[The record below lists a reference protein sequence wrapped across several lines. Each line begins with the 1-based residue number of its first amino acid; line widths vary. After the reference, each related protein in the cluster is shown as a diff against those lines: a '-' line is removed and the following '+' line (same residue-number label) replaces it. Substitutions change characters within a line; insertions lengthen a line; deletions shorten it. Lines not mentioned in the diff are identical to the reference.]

1 MSIPKKLKILFEN
14 ESVVVV
20 DKPAGV
26 SVFGSDYKHSEHKD
40 LNSVDEYLL
49 KNKKTKEYIIVHR
62 LDKDTTGC
70 LLVAKKKAAFENLKQ
85 QFQNKQVRKE
95 YVAVVWGT
103 MKFDTGII
111 DGQIARSKSD
121 FRKHEVVKNSLFGKV
136 TRGTEREAV
145 TRYRVVERV
154 EKFGEKM
161 SLVKFYPETGRTH
174 QIRVHAKS
182 LGHPIVADHLYGPG
196 GERAEK
202 LEKKL
207 FKVKTKAG
215 AKNVRQL
222 LHAASVTFIDPETD
236 SLVKIESKLP
246 KEFKLI

>member
-1 MSIPKKLKILFEN
+1 MKMKILFEN
-14 ESVVVV
+14 RDVLVL
-20 DKPAGV
+20 DKPAGL
-26 SVFGSDYKHSEHKD
+26 SVFGSDYRPEGHKGEK
-40 LNSVDEYLL
+40 SVDAYLQ

-70 LLVAKKKAAFENLKQ
+70 LLVAKNKLAFENLKQ
-85 QFQNKQVRKE
+85 QFQNKQVKKE
-95 YVAVVWGT
+95 YVAIVWGT

-121 FRKHEVVKNSLFGKV
+121 FRKYEVVRNSLFGKV

-154 EKFGEKM
+154 EKFGEKV

-196 GERAEK
+196 GERASK

-207 FKVKTKAG
+207 FKIKTKAG
-215 AKNVRQL
+215 AKNIRQL

-236 SLVKIESKLP
+236 SLLKIESKLP

>member
-1 MSIPKKLKILFEN
+1 MKKLKVLFESK
-14 ESVVVV
+14 SVLVL

-26 SVFGSDYKHSEHKD
+26 SVFGSDYKHAEHKGE
-40 LNSVDEYLL
+40 NSVDTYLQ
-49 KNKKTKEYIIVHR
+49 KSKKTASYIIVHR

-70 LLVAKKKAAFENLKQ
+70 LLVAKNKMAFENLKQ

-103 MKFDTGII
+103 MKYDTGII

-145 TRYRVVERV
+145 TRYKVVDRM

-215 AKNVRQL
+215 AKNIRQL
-222 LHAASVTFIDPETD
+222 LHAASVTFVDPETNER
-236 SLVKIESKLP
+236 LKIESKLP
-246 KEFKLI
+246 KEFKL